1 MTSNSTVQVSKGSKE
16 NGRWITEQ
24 SILFK
29 IAVLGFAVT
38 WKHTLIVFLFFI
50 FFHFDFD
57 FLSSKYC
64 NDPGHI

>member
-38 WKHTLIVFLFFI
+38 WKHTLIVFLFY
-50 FFHFDFD
+50 FFHFD